1 MPFPSSSSYSTPQNY
16 SDYTLYDLTPELQY
30 NRLQN
35 EPSYPRS
42 EPSASVMA
50 LRGCHWWCT
59 AVKPAPWPHIT
70 STLTSSEMHHSSPK
84 NSDPKAPLVATGGP
98 SVPLHTLHDHGI
110 VCPCSLCT
118 LPNNVPLALYD
129 ATTPLPVGTQGESA
143 LLCPAWVLSQWDGE
157 GSSTGVCRYFSS
169 CLAGKSQRPAAVN

>member
-1 MPFPSSSSYSTPQNY
+1 MTFLRAKLLKVESGVFKTWPDLQKHRLLAPFPPSSYSTPQNY
-16 SDYTLYDLTPELQY
+16 SDHTLYDLTTELQY

-35 EPSYPRS
+35 KPSYPRS

-98 SVPLHTLHDHGI
+98 SVPLHTAWSLH
-110 VCPCSLCT
+110 C
-118 LPNNVPLALYD
+118 LPLFFVYV
-129 ATTPLPVGTQGESA
+129 T
-143 LLCPAWVLSQWDGE
+143 
-157 GSSTGVCRYFSS
+157 
-169 CLAGKSQRPAAVN
+169 K